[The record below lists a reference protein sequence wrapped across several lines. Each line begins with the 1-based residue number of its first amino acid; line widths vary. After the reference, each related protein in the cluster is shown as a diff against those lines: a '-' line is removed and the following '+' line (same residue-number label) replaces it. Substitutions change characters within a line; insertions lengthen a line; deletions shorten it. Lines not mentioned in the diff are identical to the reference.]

1 MQALPKVELH
11 IHLERALRLR
21 TVQRIDRD
29 FMPSRYVRELAA
41 LPTMPRRDYVAR
53 RCAALDVLQSEE
65 ALRLAIKDLAQ
76 QLTEDGVIYAEI
88 RLAPFLYTRRGLSP
102 ENVVRCV
109 VDSLN
114 RAYHDTRLDAHLILC
129 TVHTAPAIES
139 ESVAYLVERFQG
151 LRVVGFGLIE
161 DPCSPAPVSD
171 RAWSLETHLP
181 AFTATLEKGL
191 PRVVDADE
199 TVSAERLWKM
209 MELYVPRRVGHALPC
224 LHYFGLQDLLRETN
238 THLELCPARDVQLG
252 LFPDMENYP
261 LDAWYR
267 AGHSLSVSTDGR
279 VTTPFTLSETY
290 EMLQQQCG
298 WRVPEF
304 LACNLMAVDASFAPR
319 ETKAKLRARLREA
332 YLPRGRRKR
341 R

>member
-11 IHLERALRLR
+11 VHLERALRFR

-29 FMPSRYVRELAA
+29 FTPSRYVRELAG
-41 LPTMPRRDYVAR
+41 LPTMRRRDYVAR
-53 RCAALDVLQSEE
+53 RCAALDLLQSEE

-129 TVHTAPAIES
+129 TVHTASAIES

-151 LRVVGFGLIE
+151 LRVVGFGLME
-161 DPCSPAPVSD
+161 DPCSTAPVSD
-171 RAWSLETHLP
+171 GAWSLETHLP
-181 AFTATLEKGL
+181 AFTAMLEKGL
-191 PRVVDADE
+191 PRVVDAEE

-209 MELYVPRRVGHALPC
+209 VELYVPRRVGHALPC
-224 LHYFGLQDLLRETN
+224 AEHFGVQDLLRETGA
-238 THLELCPARDVQLG
+238 HLELCPARDVQLG
-252 LFPDMENYP
+252 LFPDVKNYP

-267 AGHSLSVSTDGR
+267 AGHSLSVNTDGR
-279 VTTPFTLSETY
+279 VTTPVTLNALY
-290 EMLQQQCG
+290 EALQSQYG
-298 WRVPEF
+298 WRAQEL
-304 LACNLMAVDASFAPR
+304 LACNLMAVEASFAPR
-319 ETKAKLRARLREA
+319 ETKAKLRATLREA
-332 YLPRGRRKR
+332 YLPRGRKKR